1 MATNI
6 KPTMISTA
14 KMVMTRMSQMLVLFT
29 TPKGALRYGV
39 KSGGVHA
46 FSQSVHEQDPKPE
59 MQRIIHLLLLRF

>member
-1 MATNI
+1 MATSI
-6 KPTMISTA
+6 KPTIISTA

-59 MQRIIHLLLLRF
+59 MQIIIHLLLLRF

>member
-1 MATNI
+1 
-6 KPTMISTA
+6 
-14 KMVMTRMSQMLVLFT
+14 MLVLFT

-59 MQRIIHLLLLRF
+59 MQIIIHLLLLRF

>member
-1 MATNI
+1 MTTSI
-6 KPTMISTA
+6 KPTMISMA

-29 TPKGALRYGV
+29 TPKGGLRYGV

-59 MQRIIHLLLLRF
+59 MQIIINLLLLSF